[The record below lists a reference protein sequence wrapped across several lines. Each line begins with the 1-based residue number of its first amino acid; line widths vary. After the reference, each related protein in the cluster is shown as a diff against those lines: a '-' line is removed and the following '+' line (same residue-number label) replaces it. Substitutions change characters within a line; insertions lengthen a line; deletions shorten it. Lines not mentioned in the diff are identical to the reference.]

1 MTVNEDTLKN
11 ILNMLSKD
19 TEESNS
25 DSVTNLDNLAREQA
39 KSVQERRETI
49 RKIRQ
54 EKYHR

>member
-25 DSVTNLDNLAREQA
+25 NSVTNLDKLAREQA

-49 RKIRQ
+49 KKIRQ
-54 EKYHR
+54 EKYHK